1 MRDLYFWNLFL
12 IIFLSFQNFIAQFKK
27 DSAEFQY
34 YFDKAYKLRSVN
46 VDSAFYWIDNALEVA
61 KKLDHKEWL
70 AKAYNLKGILHYKK
84 SQYFTSIT
92 ELDKALK
99 LTNDKELKGKIYINL
114 GNTLSDLNFP
124 YSAKRYYEDAI
135 RMFNETQNYPFLV
148 RALLNLATEEF
159 NLKEY
164 TAARVH
170 LKLALYYAQQQNLV
184 EEAAICLNNLS
195 AMFIKTGQ
203 IDSASRYIY
212 QSFNDYEKTENYY
225 GLADAYLTAISLHLT
240 KKELS
245 YAKAI
250 IDLADSIV
258 DRLGYLEGKK
268 ILIQH
273 KVNYYL
279 LSDNNELAKRYF
291 DEYIQLEDSFY
302 RQKKGSVLLF
312 SEMNQQIDADNK
324 ITGSKNIRVSFIQL
338 FITILIAL
346 ACTTYLFK
354 QYRYGEK

>member
-1 MRDLYFWNLFL
+1 MRDLYFWHLFL
-12 IIFLSFQNFIAQFKK
+12 IVFLSFQNFIAQSKK
-27 DSAEFQY
+27 DSVEFQH

-46 VDSAFYWIDNALEVA
+46 VDSAFYWIDNASEVA
-61 KKLDHKEWL
+61 KKLGNKEWL
-70 AKAYNLKGILHYKK
+70 AKAHNLKGILYYKK
-84 SQYFTSIT
+84 SQYFASIT

-99 LTNDKELKGKIYINL
+99 LTNDQELKGKIYINL
-114 GNTLSDLNFP
+114 GNALSDLNYP

-159 NLKEY
+159 NLKEQ

-170 LKLALYYAQQQNLV
+170 LKLALYYAQQQDLV
-184 EEAAICLNNLS
+184 EETAICLNNLS

-212 QSFNDYEKTENYY
+212 QSFNNYEKTENYY
-225 GLADAYLTAISLHLT
+225 GLADAYLTAISLHLA

-245 YAKAI
+245 YAKAL
-250 IDLADSIV
+250 IDLADSII
-258 DRLGYLEGKK
+258 DHLGYLEGKK
-268 ILIQH
+268 NLTEH

-279 LSDNNELAKRYF
+279 LSNDNELAKRYF
-291 DEYIQLEDSFY
+291 NEYIQLEDSFY
-302 RQKKGSVLLF
+302 RQKKGNITLL
-312 SEMNQQIDADNK
+312 SETNQTIPNK
-324 ITGSKNIRVSFIQL
+324 EITSFKNIKVSFLQL

-346 ACTTYLFK
+346 ACSIYLFK